1 MNETSTIY
9 KLRKELNAAAFEL
22 TALYDLVEMLSNT
35 ACAWAWDRG
44 AGVPE
49 LTDEEVQ
56 KILNEL

>member
-9 KLRKELNAAAFEL
+9 KLRKDLKEASVEL
-22 TALYDLVEMLSNT
+22 TALADLVEMLSST

-49 LTDEEVQ
+49 LTPEEVQ